1 MAFDAHEERVMSL
14 FNRKVYCVPRNQRRY
29 VWNKDNWQELF
40 DDVLAVVNGTFP
52 SHFIGSIV
60 LKTDPMINGLPHYSV
75 IDGQQRIITIA
86 IFLSS
91 IMFWMKK
98 AGMNDDFRLTDIV
111 NKFAARIDRDT
122 TDDSI
127 VRFVEELRKKLP
139 TESMFLNAFKN
150 VGWTHGDSIYSGE
163 KNKTRVQTV
172 LEIFERFHNNGLCA
186 EDFTIEH
193 VLPDSE
199 NTANGQI
206 GNLLPLG
213 ERLNKR
219 CEDKRI
225 EDKLPIYTESAY
237 SSARRFSSRF
247 SGEPFLPDNR
257 TAYMAKEFYEKILK
271 L

>member
-111 NKFAARIDRDT
+111 NKLRLEL
-122 TDDSI
+122 I
-127 VRFVEELRKKLP
+127 VTRQTIQLFVLWK
-139 TESMFLNAFKN
+139 S
-150 VGWTHGDSIYSGE
+150 
-163 KNKTRVQTV
+163 
-172 LEIFERFHNNGLCA
+172 FER
-186 EDFTIEH
+186 
-193 VLPDSE
+193 SY
-199 NTANGQI
+199 Q
-206 GNLLPLG
+206 
-213 ERLNKR
+213 LNP
-219 CEDKRI
+219 C
-225 EDKLPIYTESAY
+225 
-237 SSARRFSSRF
+237 F
-247 SGEPFLPDNR
+247 
-257 TAYMAKEFYEKILK
+257 
-271 L
+271 